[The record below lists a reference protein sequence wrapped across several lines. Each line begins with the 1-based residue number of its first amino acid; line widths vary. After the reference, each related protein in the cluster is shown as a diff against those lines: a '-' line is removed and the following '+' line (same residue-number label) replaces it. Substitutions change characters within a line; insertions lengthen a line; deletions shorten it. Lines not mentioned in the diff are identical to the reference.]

1 MSEKSPEKRSPGQPH
16 LGRYVVAAVIVVYVI
31 LFALFNRDRVE
42 VDWVLFDRNSRLIY
56 VIIISA
62 LLGALGDRLLQ
73 RRSRKDRSEP

>member
-42 VDWVLFDRNSRLIY
+42 VDWVLFHRNSRLIY

-62 LLGALGDRLLQ
+62 LLGALGDHLLQ
-73 RRSRKDRSEP
+73 RRSRKDG

>member
-1 MSEKSPEKRSPGQPH
+1 MSEQSSEKRSPGQPH
-16 LGRYVVAAVIVVYVI
+16 LGRYVLAAVVAVYVI

-62 LLGALGDRLLQ
+62 VLGALGDRLLQ
-73 RRSRKDRSEP
+73 RRSRRDE